1 MGRIDIV
8 LSDELEKEFRE
19 EVSKSLGMK
28 KGNMS
33 LAIEDAIKTWIELN
47 KKKRS
52 DAAKKAWEKR
62 HGETK

>member
-33 LAIEDAIKTWIELN
+33 LAIEGAIKTWIETN

-52 DAAKKAWEKR
+52 DSANKS
-62 HGETK
+62 

>member
-8 LSDELEKEFRE
+8 IPDELEKEFRE

-28 KGNMS
+28 KGNIS
-33 LAIEDAIKTWIELN
+33 LAIEDAIKAWMDAN

-62 HGETK
+62 KATD